1 MNKHIEFSLDLSA
14 TDNKIRDRG
23 AIFASKDRGSVSIL
37 ISVYKYEIKDT
48 DEIKVLSV
56 FENSGNR
63 VFENA
68 IVLNGVARYDF
79 DTNLI
84 TEDDT
89 VTNYVYI
96 KSGDKEADIGGFSF
110 DVRLSEIDRGAEII
124 KNHYDKNYETL
135 LTDFKNRIND
145 FINDLGDLNEAYE
158 AISAIQTN
166 IENLSGS
173 LNNKTDYSYV
183 HELLLGIEL
192 TPGPQGPQGPQG
204 EQGPQGDKGDV
215 GLQGETG
222 PQGPQGLPGPQG
234 EIGPRGPEGP
244 QGLQGMTGATG
255 LTGSAGPT
263 GPEGPKGDKGDPG
276 ERGPVGEPGPQGPKG
291 IDGLN
296 GQDGKDGASVTIE
309 GTILDLSELPT
320 ANESNQGNGYL
331 FNGDLHV
338 SNGTEWENVGRIQG
352 PKGDKGNPGEKGDI
366 GERGP
371 QGLTGTQGEVGPQG
385 PRGYTGDSV
394 YETWLTRPGNEGKSV
409 DEFLDS
415 IKGEKGET
423 GAQGAQGLQGPEGE
437 KGEDGVGIPQTI
449 SKSGDTVTLSDMG
462 GSISLTDYAKASQVL
477 TNVPSDAKFTDT
489 VYTHPSSHPA
499 SMITESSIKR
509 FVTDTE
515 KANWD
520 SKTDDATVNAHISEE
535 DNPHA
540 VTKAQV
546 GLANV
551 DNVKQATK
559 TEFDTHN
566 SDTAKHITASERS
579 NWNSKQNAL
588 GFTPENIS
596 NKSKAN
602 GYASLDANGKVPA
615 SELPSY
621 VDDVVEATTL
631 ANLPTTGETG
641 KIYVTTNDNKTYRWS
656 GTAYVEISVSLALGT
671 TSSTAYRGDLG
682 NTAYSHS
689 QVTGNPHGTT
699 KAQIGLGNVDNTSDA
714 NKPIST
720 AMQTELDKKVNSS
733 QVLTDVPANAKFT
746 DTIYSHP
753 STHPASMIVETST
766 KRFVTDSE
774 KAIWNAK
781 ANTSAATTSSD
792 GLMSKEDKD
801 KLNGIATGA
810 QVNRTI
816 ATQSEAES
824 GTNNTTDMTPLR
836 TKQAITKQSMV
847 VVNHGTNPSTERPTG
862 ALAVYWIG
870 TVEPTNATDNDL
882 WIGG

>member
-145 FINDLGDLNEAYE
+145 FINDLGDLNGAYE

-204 EQGPQGDKGDV
+204 EQGYKGDKGDV

-255 LTGSAGPT
+255 LTGPAGPT

-352 PKGDKGNPGEKGDI
+352 PKGDKGDPGEKGAT

-423 GAQGAQGLQGPEGE
+423 GAQGAQGAQGLQGPEGE

-462 GSISLTDYAKASQVL
+462 GSISLTDYAKSSQVL
-477 TNVPSDAKFTDT
+477 TNVPLDAKFTDT
-489 VYTHPSSHPA
+489 TYTHPSS
-499 SMITESSIKR
+499 
-509 FVTDTE
+509 
-515 KANWD
+515 
-520 SKTDDATVNAHISEE
+520 
-535 DNPHA
+535 
-540 VTKAQV
+540 
-546 GLANV
+546 
-551 DNVKQATK
+551 
-559 TEFDTHN
+559 
-566 SDTAKHITASERS
+566 
-579 NWNSKQNAL
+579 
-588 GFTPENIS
+588 
-596 NKSKAN
+596 
-602 GYASLDANGKVPA
+602 
-615 SELPSY
+615 
-621 VDDVVEATTL
+621 
-631 ANLPTTGETG
+631 
-641 KIYVTTNDNKTYRWS
+641 
-656 GTAYVEISVSLALGT
+656 
-671 TSSTAYRGDLG
+671 
-682 NTAYSHS
+682 
-689 QVTGNPHGTT
+689 
-699 KAQIGLGNVDNTSDA
+699 
-714 NKPIST
+714 
-720 AMQTELDKKVNSS
+720 
-733 QVLTDVPANAKFT
+733 
-746 DTIYSHP
+746 
-753 STHPASMIVETST
+753 HPASMIVETST

-816 ATQSEAES
+816 TTQSEAES

-836 TKQAITKQSMV
+836 TKQAITKQAMV
-847 VVNHGTNPSTERPTG
+847 VVNHDTNASTERPTG

-870 TVEPTNATDNDL
+870 AVEPINATDNDL

>member
-14 TDNKIRDRG
+14 TDNKIRDKG

-37 ISVYKYEIKDT
+37 ISVYKYKIKDT

-63 VFENA
+63 VFEDA
-68 IVLNGVARYDF
+68 VVLNGVARYDF
-79 DTNLI
+79 DTSLI
-84 TEDDT
+84 TENDT

-135 LTDFKNRIND
+135 LADFKNRID
-145 FINDLGDLNEAYE
+145 GFINDLGDLNGAYE
-158 AISAIQTN
+158 DISVIQTN
-166 IENLSGS
+166 IKNLSDS
-173 LNNKTDYSYV
+173 LNSKTDYSYV
-183 HELLLGIEL
+183 HELLLDIKL
-192 TPGPQGPQGPQG
+192 TPGPEGPQGPQG
-204 EQGPQGDKGDV
+204 ET
-215 GLQGETG
+215 GLQG
-222 PQGPQGLPGPQG
+222 PRGLTGPQG
-234 EIGPRGPEGP
+234 EI
-244 QGLQGMTGATG
+244 
-255 LTGSAGPT
+255 
-263 GPEGPKGDKGDPG
+263 
-276 ERGPVGEPGPQGPKG
+276 
-291 IDGLN
+291 
-296 GQDGKDGASVTIE
+296 
-309 GTILDLSELPT
+309 
-320 ANESNQGNGYL
+320 
-331 FNGDLHV
+331 
-338 SNGTEWENVGRIQG
+338 
-352 PKGDKGNPGEKGDI
+352 
-366 GERGP
+366 
-371 QGLTGTQGEVGPQG
+371 GPQG

-394 YETWLTRPGNEGKSV
+394 YETWLTRPENEGKSV

-415 IKGEKGET
+415 IRGEKGET
-423 GAQGAQGLQGPEGE
+423 GAQGVQGLQGPEGE

-477 TNVPSDAKFTDT
+477 TNVPLDAKFTDT
-489 VYTHPSSHPA
+489 TYTHPSSHPA
-499 SMITESSIKR
+499 SMITESSTNR

-515 KANWD
+515 KEHWN
-520 SKTDDATVNAHISEE
+520 SKTDDAAVNAHIAEE

-546 GLANV
+546 GLGNV

-559 TEFDTHN
+559 AAFDTHDADTTKHITEVERDAWNAKQDNLTAGVNVTIVDGTISAIDTVYDDSNVKSHIANKVNPHGVTKDQVGLGNVSNIAQASKTEFDSHN
-566 SDTAKHITASERS
+566 SDTAKHVTASERS
-579 NWNSKQNAL
+579 DWNSKQNAL

-621 VDDVVEATTL
+621 VDDVVESTTL
-631 ANLPTTGETG
+631 ANLSTTGETG

-656 GTAYVEISVSLALGT
+656 GTAYVEISASLALGT

-689 QVTGNPHGTT
+689 QETGNPHGTT

-714 NKPIST
+714 NKPVST
-720 AMQTELDKKVNSS
+720 ATQTELDKKANSS

-781 ANTSAATTSSD
+781 ADTSAATTLSD
-792 GLMSKEDKD
+792 GLMSKEDKN
-801 KLNGIATGA
+801 KLNGIAAGA

-836 TKQAITKQSMV
+836 TKQAITKQAMV
-847 VVNHGTNPSTERPTG
+847 VVNHGTNASTERPTD

-870 TVEPTNATDNDL
+870 AVEPTNATDNDL

>member
-145 FINDLGDLNEAYE
+145 FINDLGDLNGAYE

-192 TPGPQGPQGPQG
+192 TPGPQGPQGPRG
-204 EQGPQGDKGDV
+204 EQGYKGDKGDV

-222 PQGPQGLPGPQG
+222 PQGPRGLPGPQG
-234 EIGPRGPEGP
+234 GIGPRGPEGP

-276 ERGPVGEPGPQGPKG
+276 ERGPQGLQGPKGPKG

-331 FNGDLHV
+331 FNGDLYV

-352 PKGDKGNPGEKGDI
+352 PKGDKGERGEKGDT

-371 QGLTGTQGEVGPQG
+371 QGLTGVQGEVGPQG

-415 IKGEKGET
+415 IKGAKGET

-462 GSISLTDYAKASQVL
+462 GSISLTDYAKSSQVL
-477 TNVPSDAKFTDT
+477 TNVPLDAKFTDT
-489 VYTHPSSHPA
+489 TYTHPSS
-499 SMITESSIKR
+499 
-509 FVTDTE
+509 
-515 KANWD
+515 
-520 SKTDDATVNAHISEE
+520 
-535 DNPHA
+535 
-540 VTKAQV
+540 
-546 GLANV
+546 
-551 DNVKQATK
+551 
-559 TEFDTHN
+559 
-566 SDTAKHITASERS
+566 
-579 NWNSKQNAL
+579 
-588 GFTPENIS
+588 
-596 NKSKAN
+596 
-602 GYASLDANGKVPA
+602 
-615 SELPSY
+615 
-621 VDDVVEATTL
+621 
-631 ANLPTTGETG
+631 
-641 KIYVTTNDNKTYRWS
+641 
-656 GTAYVEISVSLALGT
+656 
-671 TSSTAYRGDLG
+671 
-682 NTAYSHS
+682 
-689 QVTGNPHGTT
+689 
-699 KAQIGLGNVDNTSDA
+699 
-714 NKPIST
+714 
-720 AMQTELDKKVNSS
+720 
-733 QVLTDVPANAKFT
+733 
-746 DTIYSHP
+746 
-753 STHPASMIVETST
+753 HPASMIVETST

-774 KAIWNAK
+774 KEIWNAK

-816 ATQSEAES
+816 TTQSEAES

-836 TKQAITKQSMV
+836 TKQAITKQAMV
-847 VVNHGTNPSTERPTG
+847 VVNHDTNASTERPTG

-870 TVEPTNATDNDL
+870 AVEPTNATDNDL

>member
-145 FINDLGDLNEAYE
+145 FINDLGDLNGAYE

-204 EQGPQGDKGDV
+204 EQGYKGDKGDV

-352 PKGDKGNPGEKGDI
+352 PKGDKGDPGEKGDT

-423 GAQGAQGLQGPEGE
+423 GAQGIQGLQGPEGE

-477 TNVPSDAKFTDT
+477 TNVPLDAKFTDT
-489 VYTHPSSHPA
+489 TYTHPSS
-499 SMITESSIKR
+499 
-509 FVTDTE
+509 
-515 KANWD
+515 
-520 SKTDDATVNAHISEE
+520 
-535 DNPHA
+535 
-540 VTKAQV
+540 
-546 GLANV
+546 
-551 DNVKQATK
+551 
-559 TEFDTHN
+559 
-566 SDTAKHITASERS
+566 
-579 NWNSKQNAL
+579 
-588 GFTPENIS
+588 
-596 NKSKAN
+596 
-602 GYASLDANGKVPA
+602 
-615 SELPSY
+615 
-621 VDDVVEATTL
+621 
-631 ANLPTTGETG
+631 
-641 KIYVTTNDNKTYRWS
+641 
-656 GTAYVEISVSLALGT
+656 
-671 TSSTAYRGDLG
+671 
-682 NTAYSHS
+682 
-689 QVTGNPHGTT
+689 
-699 KAQIGLGNVDNTSDA
+699 
-714 NKPIST
+714 
-720 AMQTELDKKVNSS
+720 
-733 QVLTDVPANAKFT
+733 
-746 DTIYSHP
+746 
-753 STHPASMIVETST
+753 HPASMIVETST

-774 KAIWNAK
+774 KAIWNDK

-816 ATQSEAES
+816 TTQSEAES

-836 TKQAITKQSMV
+836 TKQAITKQAMV
-847 VVNHGTNPSTERPTG
+847 VVNHDTNASTERPTG

-870 TVEPTNATDNDL
+870 AVEPTNATDNDL

>member
-145 FINDLGDLNEAYE
+145 FINDLGDLNGAYE

-192 TPGPQGPQGPQG
+192 TPGPQGPQGPRG
-204 EQGPQGDKGDV
+204 EQGYKGDKGDV

-276 ERGPVGEPGPQGPKG
+276 ERGPQGLQGPKGPKG

-331 FNGDLHV
+331 FNGDLYV

-352 PKGDKGNPGEKGDI
+352 PKGDKGNPGEKGDT
-366 GERGP
+366 GERGL
-371 QGLTGTQGEVGPQG
+371 QGLTGAQGEVGPQG

-415 IKGEKGET
+415 IKGAKGET
-423 GAQGAQGLQGPEGE
+423 GAQGAQGLQGPEGEKGE

-462 GSISLTDYAKASQVL
+462 GSISLTDYAKSSQVL
-477 TNVPSDAKFTDT
+477 TNVPLDAKFTDT
-489 VYTHPSSHPA
+489 TYTHPSS
-499 SMITESSIKR
+499 
-509 FVTDTE
+509 
-515 KANWD
+515 
-520 SKTDDATVNAHISEE
+520 
-535 DNPHA
+535 
-540 VTKAQV
+540 
-546 GLANV
+546 
-551 DNVKQATK
+551 
-559 TEFDTHN
+559 
-566 SDTAKHITASERS
+566 
-579 NWNSKQNAL
+579 
-588 GFTPENIS
+588 
-596 NKSKAN
+596 
-602 GYASLDANGKVPA
+602 
-615 SELPSY
+615 
-621 VDDVVEATTL
+621 
-631 ANLPTTGETG
+631 
-641 KIYVTTNDNKTYRWS
+641 
-656 GTAYVEISVSLALGT
+656 
-671 TSSTAYRGDLG
+671 
-682 NTAYSHS
+682 
-689 QVTGNPHGTT
+689 
-699 KAQIGLGNVDNTSDA
+699 
-714 NKPIST
+714 
-720 AMQTELDKKVNSS
+720 
-733 QVLTDVPANAKFT
+733 
-746 DTIYSHP
+746 
-753 STHPASMIVETST
+753 HPASMIVETST

-816 ATQSEAES
+816 TTQSEAES

-836 TKQAITKQSMV
+836 TKQAITKQAMV
-847 VVNHGTNPSTERPTG
+847 VVNHDTNASTERPTG

-870 TVEPTNATDNDL
+870 AVEPTNATDNDL

>member
-145 FINDLGDLNEAYE
+145 FINDLGDLNGAYE

-192 TPGPQGPQGPQG
+192 TPGPQGPQGPRG
-204 EQGPQGDKGDV
+204 EQGYKGDKGDV

-276 ERGPVGEPGPQGPKG
+276 ERGPQGLQGPKGPKG

-331 FNGDLHV
+331 FNGDLYV

-352 PKGDKGNPGEKGDI
+352 PKGDKGERGEKGDT
-366 GERGP
+366 GERGL
-371 QGLTGTQGEVGPQG
+371 QGLTGAQGEVGPQG

-394 YETWLTRPGNEGKSV
+394 YETWLTRPGNESKSV

-415 IKGEKGET
+415 IKGAKGET
-423 GAQGAQGLQGPEGE
+423 GAQGAQGLQGPEGEKGE

-462 GSISLTDYAKASQVL
+462 GSISLTDYAKSSQVL
-477 TNVPSDAKFTDT
+477 TNVPLDAKFTDT
-489 VYTHPSSHPA
+489 TYTHPSS
-499 SMITESSIKR
+499 
-509 FVTDTE
+509 
-515 KANWD
+515 
-520 SKTDDATVNAHISEE
+520 
-535 DNPHA
+535 
-540 VTKAQV
+540 
-546 GLANV
+546 
-551 DNVKQATK
+551 
-559 TEFDTHN
+559 
-566 SDTAKHITASERS
+566 
-579 NWNSKQNAL
+579 
-588 GFTPENIS
+588 
-596 NKSKAN
+596 
-602 GYASLDANGKVPA
+602 
-615 SELPSY
+615 
-621 VDDVVEATTL
+621 
-631 ANLPTTGETG
+631 
-641 KIYVTTNDNKTYRWS
+641 
-656 GTAYVEISVSLALGT
+656 
-671 TSSTAYRGDLG
+671 
-682 NTAYSHS
+682 
-689 QVTGNPHGTT
+689 
-699 KAQIGLGNVDNTSDA
+699 
-714 NKPIST
+714 
-720 AMQTELDKKVNSS
+720 
-733 QVLTDVPANAKFT
+733 
-746 DTIYSHP
+746 
-753 STHPASMIVETST
+753 HPASMIVETST

-816 ATQSEAES
+816 TTQSEAES

-836 TKQAITKQSMV
+836 TKQAITKQAMV
-847 VVNHGTNPSTERPTG
+847 VVNHDTNASTERPTG

-870 TVEPTNATDNDL
+870 AVEPTNATDNDL

>member
-145 FINDLGDLNEAYE
+145 FINDLGDLNGAYE

-192 TPGPQGPQGPQG
+192 TPGPQGPQGPRG
-204 EQGPQGDKGDV
+204 EQGYKGDKGDV

-222 PQGPQGLPGPQG
+222 PQGPRGLPGPQG

-255 LTGSAGPT
+255 LTGYAGPT

-276 ERGPVGEPGPQGPKG
+276 ERGPQGLQGPKGPKG

-331 FNGDLHV
+331 FNGDLYV

-352 PKGDKGNPGEKGDI
+352 PKGDKGERGEKGDT
-366 GERGP
+366 GDRGP
-371 QGLTGTQGEVGPQG
+371 QGLTGVQGEVGPQG

-415 IKGEKGET
+415 IKGAKGET

-477 TNVPSDAKFTDT
+477 TNVPLDAKFTDT
-489 VYTHPSSHPA
+489 TYTHPSS
-499 SMITESSIKR
+499 
-509 FVTDTE
+509 
-515 KANWD
+515 
-520 SKTDDATVNAHISEE
+520 
-535 DNPHA
+535 
-540 VTKAQV
+540 
-546 GLANV
+546 
-551 DNVKQATK
+551 
-559 TEFDTHN
+559 
-566 SDTAKHITASERS
+566 
-579 NWNSKQNAL
+579 
-588 GFTPENIS
+588 
-596 NKSKAN
+596 
-602 GYASLDANGKVPA
+602 
-615 SELPSY
+615 
-621 VDDVVEATTL
+621 
-631 ANLPTTGETG
+631 
-641 KIYVTTNDNKTYRWS
+641 
-656 GTAYVEISVSLALGT
+656 
-671 TSSTAYRGDLG
+671 
-682 NTAYSHS
+682 
-689 QVTGNPHGTT
+689 
-699 KAQIGLGNVDNTSDA
+699 
-714 NKPIST
+714 
-720 AMQTELDKKVNSS
+720 
-733 QVLTDVPANAKFT
+733 
-746 DTIYSHP
+746 
-753 STHPASMIVETST
+753 HPASMIVETST

-816 ATQSEAES
+816 TTQSEAES

-836 TKQAITKQSMV
+836 TKQAITKQAMV
-847 VVNHGTNPSTERPTG
+847 VVNHDTNASTERPTG

-870 TVEPTNATDNDL
+870 AVEPTNATDNDL

>member
-135 LTDFKNRIND
+135 LTEFKNRMND
-145 FINDLGDLNEAYE
+145 FINDLGDLNGAYE

-204 EQGPQGDKGDV
+204 EQGYKGDKGDV

-352 PKGDKGNPGEKGDI
+352 PKGDKGDPGEKGAT

-477 TNVPSDAKFTDT
+477 TNVPLDAKFTDT
-489 VYTHPSSHPA
+489 TYTHPSS
-499 SMITESSIKR
+499 
-509 FVTDTE
+509 
-515 KANWD
+515 
-520 SKTDDATVNAHISEE
+520 
-535 DNPHA
+535 
-540 VTKAQV
+540 
-546 GLANV
+546 
-551 DNVKQATK
+551 
-559 TEFDTHN
+559 
-566 SDTAKHITASERS
+566 
-579 NWNSKQNAL
+579 
-588 GFTPENIS
+588 
-596 NKSKAN
+596 
-602 GYASLDANGKVPA
+602 
-615 SELPSY
+615 
-621 VDDVVEATTL
+621 
-631 ANLPTTGETG
+631 
-641 KIYVTTNDNKTYRWS
+641 
-656 GTAYVEISVSLALGT
+656 
-671 TSSTAYRGDLG
+671 
-682 NTAYSHS
+682 
-689 QVTGNPHGTT
+689 
-699 KAQIGLGNVDNTSDA
+699 
-714 NKPIST
+714 
-720 AMQTELDKKVNSS
+720 
-733 QVLTDVPANAKFT
+733 
-746 DTIYSHP
+746 
-753 STHPASMIVETST
+753 HPASMIVETST

-816 ATQSEAES
+816 TTQSEAES

-836 TKQAITKQSMV
+836 TKQAITKQAMV
-847 VVNHGTNPSTERPTG
+847 VVNHDTNASTERPTG

-870 TVEPTNATDNDL
+870 AVEPTNATDNDL

>member
-145 FINDLGDLNEAYE
+145 FINDLGDLNGAYE

-204 EQGPQGDKGDV
+204 EQGYKGDKGDV

-352 PKGDKGNPGEKGDI
+352 PKGDKGDPGEKGAT

-477 TNVPSDAKFTDT
+477 TNVPLDAKFTDT
-489 VYTHPSSHPA
+489 TYTHPSS
-499 SMITESSIKR
+499 
-509 FVTDTE
+509 
-515 KANWD
+515 
-520 SKTDDATVNAHISEE
+520 
-535 DNPHA
+535 
-540 VTKAQV
+540 
-546 GLANV
+546 
-551 DNVKQATK
+551 
-559 TEFDTHN
+559 
-566 SDTAKHITASERS
+566 
-579 NWNSKQNAL
+579 
-588 GFTPENIS
+588 
-596 NKSKAN
+596 
-602 GYASLDANGKVPA
+602 
-615 SELPSY
+615 
-621 VDDVVEATTL
+621 
-631 ANLPTTGETG
+631 
-641 KIYVTTNDNKTYRWS
+641 
-656 GTAYVEISVSLALGT
+656 
-671 TSSTAYRGDLG
+671 
-682 NTAYSHS
+682 
-689 QVTGNPHGTT
+689 
-699 KAQIGLGNVDNTSDA
+699 
-714 NKPIST
+714 
-720 AMQTELDKKVNSS
+720 
-733 QVLTDVPANAKFT
+733 
-746 DTIYSHP
+746 
-753 STHPASMIVETST
+753 HPASMIVETST

-816 ATQSEAES
+816 TTQSEAES

-836 TKQAITKQSMV
+836 TKQAITKQAMV
-847 VVNHGTNPSTERPTG
+847 VVNHDTNASTERPTG

-870 TVEPTNATDNDL
+870 AVEPTNATDNDL

>member
-145 FINDLGDLNEAYE
+145 FINDLGDLNGAYE

-204 EQGPQGDKGDV
+204 EQGYKGDKGDV

-371 QGLTGTQGEVGPQG
+371 QGLTGAQGEVGPQG

-423 GAQGAQGLQGPEGE
+423 GAQGAQGAQGLQGPEGE

-462 GSISLTDYAKASQVL
+462 GSISLTDYAKSSQVL
-477 TNVPSDAKFTDT
+477 TNVPLDAKFTDT
-489 VYTHPSSHPA
+489 TYTHPSS
-499 SMITESSIKR
+499 
-509 FVTDTE
+509 
-515 KANWD
+515 
-520 SKTDDATVNAHISEE
+520 
-535 DNPHA
+535 
-540 VTKAQV
+540 
-546 GLANV
+546 
-551 DNVKQATK
+551 
-559 TEFDTHN
+559 
-566 SDTAKHITASERS
+566 
-579 NWNSKQNAL
+579 
-588 GFTPENIS
+588 
-596 NKSKAN
+596 
-602 GYASLDANGKVPA
+602 
-615 SELPSY
+615 
-621 VDDVVEATTL
+621 
-631 ANLPTTGETG
+631 
-641 KIYVTTNDNKTYRWS
+641 
-656 GTAYVEISVSLALGT
+656 
-671 TSSTAYRGDLG
+671 
-682 NTAYSHS
+682 
-689 QVTGNPHGTT
+689 
-699 KAQIGLGNVDNTSDA
+699 
-714 NKPIST
+714 
-720 AMQTELDKKVNSS
+720 
-733 QVLTDVPANAKFT
+733 
-746 DTIYSHP
+746 
-753 STHPASMIVETST
+753 HPASMIVETST

-816 ATQSEAES
+816 TTQSEAES

-836 TKQAITKQSMV
+836 TKQAITKQAMV
-847 VVNHGTNPSTERPTG
+847 VVNHDTNASTERPTG

-870 TVEPTNATDNDL
+870 AVEPTNATDNDL